1 MRCPFLKYSN
11 MSSMTTCLRSRKC
24 FAHFDEELRGVVSP
38 SDFREA
44 LRVFS
49 VACEH
54 DDDAEPLNEQQVDV
68 MAANMNRD
76 ADNKVDYEE
85 FLASLRVASLP

>member
-1 MRCPFLKYSN
+1 M
-11 MSSMTTCLRSRKC
+11 
-24 FAHFDEELRGVVSP
+24 SP

-76 ADNKVDYEE
+76 ADNKVDYEVHRE
-85 FLASLRVASLP
+85 PTRGRACREEKNETTSFFKQGSHSLLFLIF